1 MKTRLDGG
9 ARGASL
15 LVGGAFCHGTE
26 RGDALGSHKGHLICL
41 CRGGS
46 DVGRGSCLRSHKGV
60 VFLVE
65 EPGQLFLTKVSNG
78 QPTRT
83 PNSTRELTRTQAEC
97 CEVQYSHLE
106 EEGD

>member
-1 MKTRLDGG
+1 MKTRLNGG
-9 ARGASL
+9 VRGASL
-15 LVGGAFCHGTE
+15 LVGGMFRHGTE
-26 RGDALGSHKGHLICL
+26 RRDALGSHKGHPICL

-46 DVGRGSCLRSHKGV
+46 DVSRGSCLRSHEGA
-60 VFLVE
+60 VFLVK

-83 PNSTRELTRTQAEC
+83 LNSTRELTRTQAEC